1 MAIIPVV
8 QWSNALPNVFAW
20 KFPGN
25 ELTTKSQLI
34 VSESQEA
41 VFLKEGQ
48 AVGVFGPGR
57 HTLDTKNYPFLTK
70 LITNLVTGGE
80 SPFTAEIWFIQKAIP
95 LNIKWGTSDPI
106 QIEDPQYH
114 VMLPVRAFGQY
125 GVQITDSQKFLC
137 KMVGRLPAFTEKTLV
152 DYFKGIVI
160 TRSKDCIAKY
170 MVNKQTSLLHIS
182 SCLSE
187 ISDSLNNLLSDEIDT
202 YGLRICSFMVNSISV
217 PENNPTVIKLREA
230 MEKRAE
236 MNIVGYTY
244 QQERSFGVME
254 KAAENEGNGN
264 IMNAGM
270 GMGMGLGMGVPMGG
284 AMSGMAQQVVRQ
296 VASPAPAEKLEKP
309 CPKCGKAVDAA
320 MAFCPY
326 CGSSMKAKAKTADEE
341 KITCSKCGA
350 QVAKG
355 MNFCPECGNHFHL
368 CPECGSDNIPEA
380 SVCVKCGK
388 AFPKPCPKC
397 GNSVPASMK
406 FCPECGNR
414 MIKTCASCGKE
425 LVPGMKFC
433 AECGTKVES

>member
-1 MAIIPVV
+1 MAIIPVI

-25 ELTTKSQLI
+25 EHTTKSQLI

-41 VFLKEGQ
+41 IFLKEGR

-57 HTLDTKNYPFLTK
+57 HTLNTQNYPFLTN
-70 LITNLVTGGE
+70 LITNLVSGGE

-95 LNIKWGTSDPI
+95 LDIKWGTATPI
-106 QIEDPQYH
+106 LIEDPRYH

-137 KMVGRLPAFTEKTLV
+137 KLVGRLPTFTENILV
-152 DYFKGIVI
+152 DYFRGIII

-170 MVNKQTSLLHIS
+170 MVEKQASLLHIS

-187 ISDSLNNLLSDEIDT
+187 ISDFLNGLLSDELET

-254 KAAENEGNGN
+254 KAAENEGNGT

-270 GMGMGLGMGVPMGG
+270 GMGMGWGMGVPMGG
-284 AMSGMAQQVVRQ
+284 AMSGMAQQVARQ
-296 VASPAPAEKLEKP
+296 VVSPAPAAKPEKP
-309 CPKCGKAVDAA
+309 CPKCGKLVDAA
-320 MAFCPY
+320 MPFCPF
-326 CGSSMKAKAKTADEE
+326 CGSSMTAKYKDAGDE
-341 KITCSKCGA
+341 KIVCSKCGA
-350 QVAKG
+350 QAAKG
-355 MNFCPECGNHFHL
+355 TNFCPKCGNHFQL
-368 CPECGSDNIPEA
+368 CPECGADNAPDSA
-380 SVCVKCGK
+380 LCVKCGK
-388 AFPKPCPKC
+388 ALPKQCPKC
-397 GNSVPASMK
+397 GTTVLSSMK
-406 FCPECGNR
+406 FCPECGSR
-414 MIKTCASCGKE
+414 MVRTCTTCGKT
-425 LVPGMKFC
+425 LPAWMKFC
-433 AECGTKVES
+433 AECGTKAEE